1 MQKIINYLLSVLI
14 LFNVFFVT
22 VGAFLYPLASI
33 DAVSIWLLKAKAI
46 YFVHGVLP
54 VNILNNSIYLN
65 THPQYP
71 VLIPYLYSF
80 FYFLFGSVKEN
91 IVGFLNPLF
100 YLLIVFIIYKFLR
113 KMKFSQTLALLFTYI
128 YSMLSPFL
136 AQGGRKHAG
145 DADIFIVFVN
155 WLTLFLSYLFFKNK
169 SYKILS
175 LIIILVMISSQ
186 IKGEGVFLA
195 SIILF
200 LPIKRKVKFLSLAV
214 SLIPFL
220 IWRGIIAYYK
230 IPNDFYFL
238 IPPLREI
245 AVRVFQIFYYTLREM
260 IKINNWY
267 IFWPVFACFA
277 ALVKSKDNFI
287 NKVVLPSLG
296 LISAALFIFYLFLS
310 VSPALYVP
318 PSIDR
323 ILLQLSPFYFLLF
336 VVLVKTALF
345 PEAKRTKKS

>member
-1 MQKIINYLLSVLI
+1 MQKLINKILALLI
-14 LFNVFFVT
+14 LFNVFFVML
-22 VGAFLYPLASI
+22 GAYVYPLASI

-46 YFVHGVLP
+46 YFAHGALP
-54 VNILNNSIYLN
+54 VNLLKDSIYLYS
-65 THPQYP
+65 HPQYP
-71 VLIPYLYSF
+71 ILIPYFFSF
-80 FYFLFGSVKEN
+80 FYFVLGGVNDKFVSL
-91 IVGFLNPLF
+91 LNPLF
-100 YLLIVFIIYKFLR
+100 YCLTIFVIYKLLK
-113 KMKFSQTLALLFTYI
+113 KMQFNTLFSLLFTYI

-136 AQGGRKHAG
+136 AQGGRQHAG

-155 WLTLFLSYLFFKNK
+155 WLALFLSFEFFKNK

-175 LIIILVMISSQ
+175 LIIISVMISSQ

-200 LPIKRKVKFLSLAV
+200 LPLKKRVKFLSLVV

-220 IWRGIIAYYK
+220 LWRSVIDYYK

-238 IPPLREI
+238 IPSLQEMGI
-245 AVRVFQIFYYTLREM
+245 RVFQIFYYTLKEM

-267 IFWPVFACFA
+267 IFWPFFAC
-277 ALVKSKDNFI
+277 LIVLIRSRERFI
-287 NKVVLPSLG
+287 NKFILPSLG
-296 LISAALFIFYLFLS
+296 VISGALLVFYLFLS
-310 VSPALYVP
+310 VSPAIYVP

-336 VVLVKTALF
+336 TVLVKTALL
-345 PEAKRTKKS
+345 PKAKKTKKS